1 MNIKLFWILF
11 PVFTWGFKNIPTPS
25 SYFRLSPIEPKHNT
39 EFEPIL
45 SVNPHKKI
53 DEMARMAR
61 LDKNILSV
69 SLLSVISGLA
79 VRPHAWTEWI
89 HSPPFLAATLMLHL
103 MTSASMI
110 LNDVQDYDVDCI
122 NNPERPL
129 VKGTVTKKEAMIVTV
144 MLFSL
149 YTYLGI
155 QYLPPVLDPIWSFA
169 IMTIS
174 IYTPILK
181 KICFVKNMACASV
194 IALSVPFVGWSVINP
209 LETTLPDFH
218 WLLLTT
224 RIVFTT
230 SLFIEMILDISDKDG
245 DCVSDIPTIPVVF
258 GEPITLCILTG
269 IVSSSLWV
277 SWTESQDNI
286 ESGIILA
293 TYVPLYCHIYRVYN
307 EEYDKGTIKNT
318 IKHTTIQLGL
328 YLLMMIWY
336 HQ

>member
-1 MNIKLFWILF
+1 M
-11 PVFTWGFKNIPTPS
+11 FTWGFQKVPPTRSHP
-25 SYFRLSPIEPKHNT
+25 RLSQIGGKPTSEPN
-39 EFEPIL
+39 L
-45 SVNPHKKI
+45 SLNPTKKMG
-53 DEMARMAR
+53 ELLRMAR
-61 LDKNILSV
+61 FKKNIVSV
-69 SLLSVISGLA
+69 SLLSVVSGLA
-79 VRPHAWTEWI
+79 VRPHAWAEWI

-169 IMTIS
+169 IMTIA

-224 RIVFTT
+224 RIVLTT
-230 SLFIEMILDISDKDG
+230 SLFIEMVLDITDKNG
-245 DCVSDIPTIPVVF
+245 DHMSGIPTIPVVF
-258 GEPITLCILTG
+258 GEPITLGILTG
-269 IVSSSLWV
+269 IVSSSLWI
-277 SWTESQDNI
+277 SMTESQNNI

-293 TYVPLYCHIYRVYN
+293 TYLPLYYHIYRVHN

-318 IKHTTIQLGL
+318 IQHTTFQLGL

-336 HQ
+336 QH